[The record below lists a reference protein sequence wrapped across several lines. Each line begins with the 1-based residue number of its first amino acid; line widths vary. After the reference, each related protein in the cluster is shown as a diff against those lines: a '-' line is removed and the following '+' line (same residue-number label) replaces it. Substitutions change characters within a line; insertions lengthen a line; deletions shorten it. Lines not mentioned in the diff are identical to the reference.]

1 MAVFSIFEPPQ
12 SDLDA
17 RDHAAKFQ
25 FVRDGFSW
33 GAFVFG
39 PLWMLRH
46 RMWLSLF
53 LYVLIVGGLM
63 FAMTRVRL
71 PDGAE
76 AGALFAIAILLGL
89 EAATLRRWKLLRGK
103 WTDHGIVVSDD
114 IETAERRF
122 FDRWFSR
129 EASPASSGRPAA
141 PHYPHYALAAH
152 NESHGIIGSFPEPGG
167 GR

>member
-1 MAVFSIFEPPQ
+1 MAVFSVFEPPQ

-46 RMWLSLF
+46 RMWLSLL
-53 LYVLIVGGLM
+53 LYVLIVGGLV
-63 FAMTRVRL
+63 FAMTRMRL

-76 AGALFAIAILLGL
+76 GGALFAIAILLGL
-89 EAATLRRWKLLRGK
+89 EAATLRRWKLLRSK
-103 WTDHGIVVSDD
+103 WTDHGIVVADD

-129 EASPASSGRPAA
+129 GAVPVSSGRPAA
-141 PHYPHYALAAH
+141 PPYPHYALAAH

>member
-1 MAVFSIFEPPQ
+1 MPAFSVFEPPQ

-33 GAFVFG
+33 GAFLFG
-39 PLWMLRH
+39 PVWMLRH

-63 FAMTRVRL
+63 FAMSRMRL
-71 PDGAE
+71 STTVEIAM
-76 AGALFAIAILLGL
+76 LFAVAVLIGL
-89 EAATLRRWKLLRGK
+89 ESGTLRRWKLTRSK
-103 WTDHGIVVSDD
+103 WIDHGIVVADD
-114 IETAERRF
+114 VEAAERRF
-122 FDRWFSR
+122 FDRWFAGAATR
-129 EASPASSGRPAA
+129 VPPERPATPA
-141 PHYPHYALAAH
+141 YPHYALAAH